1 MRRLPALYRRFGTS
15 RLLGLALLL
24 AFTALRYLDPAP
36 LEELRLRAFDLYQVL
51 APRIITERPVTI
63 VDIDEASIKALGQW
77 PWPRTVIADLVT
89 QLARLD
95 AAAVGFDV
103 FFPDADRLS
112 PASAA
117 STFRGLDESTRLK
130 LEAMPSN
137 DDVLAEAIAG
147 RHVVLARTGM
157 PQANSAN
164 SEEDLPQTGIAAR
177 GDDPAPWLTQLPGLL
192 HNLPVLEKA
201 AAGRGLVTMTP
212 ERDGIVRRLP
222 MAMQVAGSIAP
233 ALAVEMLRVATDAG
247 TVYIITDQ
255 GGVKSIGIP
264 NLQLPTDANGRI
276 WAHFAP
282 HDPQKYVSAQSVL
295 DGSVAPDMIGG
306 KIVLIGTSVLGL
318 LDNKTTPIAA
328 SMPGVEVHAQVIES
342 VMSGAMLAYPLW
354 APAAEMLAAALIA
367 LTMIVLAPDVGA
379 RTLFFGGALVA
390 VGLVAASW
398 FAYVGH
404 KVLLDVTYPLG
415 ATFLVFVA
423 MLAVNYL
430 NEQTARQKIRSAF
443 GQYLSPALVERLAQ
457 SPEKLVLGGEERRM
471 SIMFSDVRGFTT
483 LSESYRHDPQGLTA
497 LMNRFLTPLTNA
509 ILARK
514 GTIDKYMGDA
524 IMAFWNAPLDDAAHE
539 LNACLAALDMLG
551 NMDTLN
557 AARKHEAGHGGHAY
571 VPIKIGIGINSGTCV
586 VGNMGSNLRFDYSVL
601 GDAVNLASR
610 IEGQSKE
617 YGVTN
622 IIGATT
628 AAAVAGILPLI
639 ELDRIRVKGKT
650 EPEAIF
656 TILGGA
662 EMQRD
667 GSVEALAAA
676 HMRML
681 ALYRSADFE
690 AALVAV
696 EAARQAADGFGLDAL
711 YDLFAARC
719 KAFIANPVKE
729 DWDGVFVATS
739 K

>member
-1 MRRLPALYRRFGTS
+1 MRSLPALFRRFGTS
-15 RLLGLALLL
+15 RLLGLMLLL
-24 AFTALRYLDPAP
+24 AFTALRFFDPP
-36 LEELRLRAFDLYQVL
+36 PVEELRLRAFDVYQVL
-51 APRIITERPVTI
+51 APRIVTQRPVTI

-89 QLARLD
+89 QLTRLD

-103 FFPDADRLS
+103 FFPEADRLS

-117 STFRGLDESTRLK
+117 SSFRGLDEATRAK
-130 LEAMPSN
+130 LEAMPNN
-137 DDVLAEAIAG
+137 DDVLAAAMAAG
-147 RHVVLARTGM
+147 HVVLARTGT
-157 PQANSAN
+157 PQANPGNADD
-164 SEEDLPQTGIAAR
+164 DLPQTGIAAR
-177 GDDPAPWLTQLPGLL
+177 GDDPGPWLTHLPGML
-192 HNLPVLEKA
+192 HNLAVLENA

-222 MAMQVAGSIAP
+222 MAMQVAGRTAP

-247 TVYIITDQ
+247 GVYIITDQ
-255 GGVKSIGIP
+255 GGIKSIGIP
-264 NLQLPTDANGRI
+264 KLQLPTDANGRI
-276 WAHFAP
+276 WTHFAL
-282 HDPQKYVSAQSVL
+282 HDPQKYVSAKSVL

-318 LDNKTTPIAA
+318 LDNKTTPIEA
-328 SMPGVEVHAQVIES
+328 SMPGVEIHAQVIES

-354 APAAEMLAAALIA
+354 AAPAEMLTAALIA
-367 LTMIVLAPDVGA
+367 LMMIALAPDVAA
-379 RTLFFGGALVA
+379 RKLFFGG
-390 VGLVAASW
+390 GLVAILLVATSW
-398 FAYVGH
+398 FAYSRH
-404 KVLLDVTYPLG
+404 QILLDVTYPLG

-443 GQYLSPALVERLAQ
+443 GQYLSPALVEQLAK
-457 SPEKLVLGGEERRM
+457 SPEKLVLGGQERRM

-483 LSESYRHDPQGLTA
+483 LSESYKHDPQGLTA

-524 IMAFWNAPLDDAAHE
+524 IMAFWNAPLDDDAHE
-539 LNACLAALDMLG
+539 LNACLAALDMLD
-551 NMDTLN
+551 NMTTLN
-557 AARKHEAGHGGHAY
+557 ATRKHEAEHGGHAY

-622 IIGATT
+622 IIGSTT
-628 AAAVAGILPLI
+628 AAAVTAVLPLI
-639 ELDRIRVKGKT
+639 ELDRIKVKGKT

-662 EMQRD
+662 EMKRD
-667 GSVEALAAA
+667 ARALALAAA
-676 HMRML
+676 HAQML
-681 ALYRSADFE
+681 GLYRSGDFD
-690 AALVAV
+690 AALNAV
-696 EAARQAADGFGLDAL
+696 EAARQLADGFALDAL

-719 KAFIANPVKE
+719 MAFIANPLKE